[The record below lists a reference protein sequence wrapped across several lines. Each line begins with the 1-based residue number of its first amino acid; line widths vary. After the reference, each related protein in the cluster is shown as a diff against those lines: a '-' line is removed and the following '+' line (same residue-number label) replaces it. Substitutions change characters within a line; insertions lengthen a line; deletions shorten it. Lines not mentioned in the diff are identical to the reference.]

1 MYSGI
6 ARISIWSHVEI
17 SWFKLI
23 FTVLKRFFILAKE
36 ILKKTTTGIRGY
48 IWWLVGISRVQLS
61 GHGKDFERDFGH
73 ANF

>member
-23 FTVLKRFFILAKE
+23 FTVLKRFFIPAKE
-36 ILKKTTTGIRGY
+36 ILKNQLR
-48 IWWLVGISRVQLS
+48 VSADISD
-61 GHGKDFERDFGH
+61 G
-73 ANF
+73 